1 MDALS
6 GWIDRSKAT
15 TSDKVSS
22 EGLKEETFAAPLRDI
37 FMPKDRV
44 DLMLSL
50 LQQTVFDQFI
60 CASDG
65 NTVVTIAECQD
76 GTAQMVINTARSS
89 RQIDSEAFE
98 IDSRSLAAKNLATNN
113 AKDKLK

>member
-1 MDALS
+1 MKSVS

-15 TSDKVSS
+15 TSDEVSS
-22 EGLKEETFAAPLRDI
+22 EGLKEEAFAAPLRDTY
-37 FMPKDRV
+37 MPRDRV
-44 DLMLSL
+44 DLLLSL
-50 LQQTVFDQFI
+50 LHKPESDQFI
-60 CASDG
+60 SASDS
-65 NTVVTIAECQD
+65 NTVVTIAECKD